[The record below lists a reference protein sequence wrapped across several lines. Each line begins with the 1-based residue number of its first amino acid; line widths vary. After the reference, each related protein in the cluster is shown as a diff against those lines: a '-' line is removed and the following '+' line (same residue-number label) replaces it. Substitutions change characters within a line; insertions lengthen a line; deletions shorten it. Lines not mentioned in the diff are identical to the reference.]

1 MKFISEDKKSVMT
14 RKDGFLYP
22 PKIGTTQVIRCP
34 VNALETWIVTEN
46 EHYKR

>member
-1 MKFISEDKKSVMT
+1 MEFISEDKKSVMT

-22 PKIGTTQVIRCP
+22 PKICTTQVIRCP